1 MTAYKQISYSPLTLE
16 SLGCILI
23 EFNRAT
29 IISLGDI
36 VLLVKVR
43 PIVLNVKFSIVE
55 DLSPYNA
62 IVGCACIHKMKAIM
76 STYHQMVSYLTSQ
89 GQIYLH
95 RSQLVTR

>member
-1 MTAYKQISYSPLTLE
+1 MVDLGSSVDFLQMTAYKQISYSPLTLE

-55 DLSPYNA
+55 DLSVIN
-62 IVGCACIHKMKAIM
+62 KMK
-76 STYHQMVSYLTSQ
+76 L
-89 GQIYLH
+89 
-95 RSQLVTR
+95 